1 MSQCCCL
8 FLDTDFTKVQKV
20 QDQEATPKAT
30 QYYDYAL
37 WKLVVYGSV
46 INAYKEF

>member
-30 QYYDYAL
+30 QYYDYAYFFDSL
-37 WKLVVYGSV
+37 SKLL
-46 INAYKEF
+46 